1 MLFRSVIV
9 KGYQHQ
15 ISATS
20 GQFTFTG
27 NAYVM
32 VYRVPVTPVPV
43 DPTTKFNQI
52 DLSNYVGRVSGPTVN
67 TASNFKAALQYI
79 LDNNSGKHFYYGTDH
94 AGTTWYFASDTELSA
109 LSNDSYTCGNGVQNN
124 GTAVKEMFK
133 MNKYVKPIELP
144 SWLNGINTEKITKV
158 YTSDKL
164 FNFTKRGDYFTD
176 SGTIDLTGYVNDVN
190 TMLNQNKFT
199 HYILFATNNRQTGE
213 YCAIVVGTNDEITT
227 GINQTFRYVNNS
239 ETSMYTFDGDEQ
251 SVNGWGNSTGTG
263 TLTIS
268 TRS

>member
-1 MLFRSVIV
+1 M
-9 KGYQHQ
+9 
-15 ISATS
+15 
-20 GQFTFTG
+20 
-27 NAYVM
+27 
-32 VYRVPVTPVPV
+32 

-52 DLSNYVGRVSGPTVN
+52 DLSNYVGGLSGSTVN
-67 TASNFKAALQYI
+67 TASDFKAALQYI
-79 LDNNSGKHFYYGTDH
+79 LDNNPGKHFYYGTDH

-133 MNKYVKPIELP
+133 MNKYVEPVEIP

-158 YTSDKL
+158 YTSDNL
-164 FNFTKRGDYFTD
+164 FNFTKHGDYFTD
-176 SGTIDLTGYVNDVN
+176 GMDRDLAGYVRDVN

-199 HYILFATNNRQTGE
+199 HYILFATNNQETGHF
-213 YCAIVVGTNDEITT
+213 CAILVGTNDEITT

-239 ETSMYTFDGDEQ
+239 ETSMLTFDGDNR
-251 SVNGWGNSTGTG
+251 SITGWGSNPGTG